1 MTAMRRRCKPRPTAG
16 KTEDLLAASFEDIAI
31 IGGGKYGS
39 KAIKALRDRARSI
52 VVIDNDPFCPA
63 SSQSDRVC
71 GLGDRAIFA
80 GGTSFILADGASA
93 LLHMLSSGAVPDYV
107 IPCAP
112 QNVMAQLFK
121 AWAASKGLLAISD
134 EEETRRARHSVPKEV
149 LVREDAE
156 RGLIV
161 TSFSKGKPCS
171 PLCLEGDY
179 CPISGESRPTSM
191 FALLS
196 SKITG
201 DACMIFQ
208 SRLLAPEVG
217 GIGGRD
223 IADAFSSLS
232 PKLCDGT
239 RLAIGTAC
247 ACHGIID
254 FMSLRR
260 SLRA

>member
-1 MTAMRRRCKPRPTAG
+1 MTAMRRRCKLRTVAS
-16 KTEDLLAASFEDIAI
+16 KTEDLLAASFEDIVI

-39 KAIKALRDRARSI
+39 KAIKALRGRARSI

-71 GLGDRAIFA
+71 CLGDRAISA
-80 GGTSFILADGASA
+80 GGISFILADGASA
-93 LLHMLSSGAVPDYV
+93 LLYMFSSGAVPDYV

-121 AWAASKGLLAISD
+121 AWAASKGFLATSD
-134 EEETRRARHSVPKEV
+134 EEGARRACHSVPKEV

-156 RGLIV
+156 RGLVV
-161 TSFSKGKPCS
+161 TSFSNGNACS
-171 PLCLEGDY
+171 PLCLEGNY
-179 CPISGESRPTSM
+179 CPISGESRPRSM
-191 FALLS
+191 FTLLS
-196 SKITG
+196 SKLKG

-217 GIGGRD
+217 GVRGSD
-223 IADAFSSLS
+223 IADAFDSLL
-232 PKLCDGT
+232 PALCDMGL
-239 RLAIGTAC
+239 LAIGTAC
-247 ACHGIID
+247 ACHGIVD

-260 SLRA
+260 SPRA